1 MNGEKEQIML
11 RILVV
16 DDCLFSSSILVN
28 SLKKN
33 GYEKIFQAL
42 DSYQA
47 VAVYKEQKPD
57 LIILDVSMP
66 NRVGMETLKS
76 IIAYD
81 NNANVLM
88 MSTMGQEETVLKCI
102 KMGVKDFIVKPFKI
116 DRFIKVV
123 DKMLEGA

>member
-1 MNGEKEQIML
+1 MRKEYIML
-11 RILVV
+11 GILVV

-33 GYEKIFQAL
+33 GYENIFQAL

-47 VAVYKEQKPD
+47 VNYFKKHKPD
-57 LIILDVSMP
+57 LIILDVTMP
-66 NRVGMETLKS
+66 NRAGIEALKA

-88 MSTMGQEETVLKCI
+88 MSAMGQEETVLNCI
-102 KMGVKDFIVKPFKI
+102 KMGVKDFIVKPFRI
-116 DRFIKVV
+116 ERFIKVV
-123 DKMLEGA
+123 DRMLEGA

>member
-1 MNGEKEQIML
+1 ML
-11 RILVV
+11 GILVV

-33 GYEKIFQAL
+33 GYEKIYQAL

-47 VAVYKEQKPD
+47 VAVYKEHKPD
-57 LIILDVSMP
+57 LIILDVTMS
-66 NRVGMETLKS
+66 NRAGMEALKS

-81 NNANVLM
+81 NSANVLM

-102 KMGVKDFIVKPFKI
+102 KLGVKDFIVKPFKI

-123 DKMLEGA
+123 DRMLEGA